1 VEAEA
6 VVEGAA
12 VVEPVVG
19 AVARQ
24 ELTPRR
30 EAEEQPEPAG
40 LVVRQGPLL
49 TLVRAVQ
56 EQEPAVVARG
66 VVVVEER
73 GADIHSLARVAR
85 DSADQRASI
94 TTPNCSL
101 TARFGH

>member
-1 VEAEA
+1 VEAEV

-12 VVEPVVG
+12 VVGPVVG

-24 ELTPRR
+24 ALTQLR

-40 LVVRQGPLL
+40 LVARQGPLP

-56 EQEPAVVARG
+56 EQAVVARD

-73 GADIHSLARVAR
+73 GGDIHSLARVAR
-85 DSADQRASI
+85 DSADQLESI
-94 TTPNCSL
+94 GTPTCSL